1 MAGSRGARR
10 WIRWVLRHGAVRRE
24 VSRQAA
30 RGDLGARMIIEPDAV
45 RDPYPHYEA
54 LRTQGRLVR
63 SALSWTTVDHEITT
77 EVLRSPDFCVGL
89 RMPENAPGLLKAALR
104 AGGSWPLGPAE
115 PPSLLAIDPPDHN
128 RIRKLVTRSF
138 SAKAITR
145 LRGRTEEVA
154 AGLLD
159 DMESGRAGTGTLRR
173 ADVVAQYASLLP
185 ATVIAEMLGAP
196 LSMREDFLRWGEG
209 GAYSLD
215 MGLTYPMFR
224 RSEKDIDAL
233 ADWMDGHFQYLRR
246 NPNDS
251 ILSSLVQAYDEEEG
265 RLTHDELVSLALLLL
280 AAGFE
285 TTVNLIGN
293 GTRLLL
299 AHPDQL
305 ERLRA
310 DPSLWP
316 NAVDEILRFDSPVQ
330 RTGRVAARDTEVCGF
345 PVKRGALVLT
355 QLGGANRDPA
365 VFTDP
370 ERFDVGRENADR
382 HVAFSQGI
390 HYCLGAALAKMEG
403 EVGLRALFDR
413 YPDLRSDGPAELRG
427 TRVLRGYR
435 SLPVRLGEARS
446 EVQEPVA

>member
-24 VSRQAA
+24 VSRQAVK
-30 RGDLGARMIIEPDAV
+30 GDLGAKMIIDPDVV
-45 RDPYPHYEA
+45 RDPYPAYEA
-54 LRTQGRLVR
+54 MRAQGRMVR
-63 SALSWTTVDHEITT
+63 SALSWSTVDHEITT
-77 EVLRSPDFCVGL
+77 AVLRSPDFCVGL
-89 RMPENAPGLLKAALR
+89 RMPENGPSLVRLLLS
-104 AGGSWPLGPAE
+104 AGGSWPLGPVE

-138 SAKAITR
+138 SAKAIAR

-154 AGLLD
+154 TGLLD
-159 DMESGRAGTGTLRR
+159 EMEARTGPHRR
-173 ADVVAQYASLLP
+173 ADLMAEYASLLP

-196 LSMREDFLRWGEG
+196 VSMREKFLEWGEG

-215 MGLTYPMFR
+215 MGLGYSMFR
-224 RSEKDIDAL
+224 SSEKDIDAL
-233 ADWMDGHFQYLRR
+233 SDWLSGHFEHLRR
-246 NPNDS
+246 HPNDS
-251 ILSSLVQAYDEEEG
+251 ILSSLVQAYDEGEG
-265 RLTHDELVSLALLLL
+265 RLTSDELLSLALLLL

-293 GTRLLL
+293 GTKLLL

-305 ERLRA
+305 DRLKA

-330 RTGRVAARDTEVCGF
+330 RTGRVAARDTEVCGY
-345 PVKRGALVLT
+345 PVRRGALVLT

-365 VFTDP
+365 VFPDP
-370 ERFDVGRENADR
+370 DRFDVGRDGADK

-413 YPDLRSDGPAELRG
+413 YPDLTADGPAELRS

-435 SLPVRLGEARS
+435 RLPVRLGDAR
-446 EVQEPVA
+446 VPVGA

>member
-10 WIRWVLRHGAVRRE
+10 WIRWVMRHGAVRRE
-24 VSRQAA
+24 VTRQSDK
-30 RGDLGARMIIEPDAV
+30 GDLGARMIVHPDAV
-45 RDPYPHYEA
+45 RDPYPAYEEIRA
-54 LRTQGRLVR
+54 QGRMVR

-77 EVLRSPDFCVGL
+77 AVLRSPDFCVGM
-89 RMPENAPGLLKAALR
+89 RMPENAPGLLKALMS
-104 AGGSWPLGPAE
+104 AGGTWPLGPAE
-115 PPSLLAIDPPDHN
+115 PPSLLSIDPPDHN

-138 SAKAITR
+138 SAKAIAR
-145 LRGRTEEVA
+145 LRTRTEEVA
-154 AGLLD
+154 ADLLD
-159 DMESGRAGTGTLRR
+159 EMEARTGADRR
-173 ADVVAQYASLLP
+173 ADVIAEYASLLP

-196 LSMREDFLRWGEG
+196 VEMREQFLQWGEG

-215 MGLTYPMFR
+215 MGLSYAMFR

-233 ADWMDGHFQYLRR
+233 AEWMSGHFDHLRAH
-246 NPNDS
+246 PNDS
-251 ILSSLVQAYDEEEG
+251 ILSSLVHAYDSEEG
-265 RLTHDELVSLALLLL
+265 RLTSDELLSLALLLL

-293 GTRLLL
+293 GTKLLL
-299 AHPDQL
+299 AHPDQR
-305 ERLRA
+305 ERLAA

-316 NAVDEILRFDSPVQ
+316 NAVDEILRLDSPVQ

-345 PVKRGALVLT
+345 PVRRGALVLT
-355 QLGGANRDPA
+355 HLGGANRDPE
-365 VFTDP
+365 VFP
-370 ERFDVGRENADR
+370 EPDRFDVGRVGADK

-413 YPDLRSDGPAELRG
+413 YPDLRSAGPAELRG

-435 SLPVRLGEARS
+435 SLPVRLGDAR
-446 EVQEPVA
+446 VPVGT